1 MNREIV
7 KRLVSLITGAGF
19 SILTSCA
26 LDAIL
31 PKNCRASKKLAATSA
46 ALVATCMIAEKSDEY
61 TDKIV
66 DQIADNVHI
75 EVRKT
80 EDPEVTVE

>member
-1 MNREIV
+1 MNRGIV
-7 KRLVSLITGAGF
+7 KAIVSLITGAGF

-26 LDAIL
+26 LDTIL
-31 PKNCRASKKLAATSA
+31 PKNCKAIKKLAATLA
-46 ALVATCMIAEKSDEY
+46 ALVATCMITEKSDEY

-75 EVRKT
+75 EVGKT

>member
-1 MNREIV
+1 MNRGIV
-7 KRLVSLITGAGF
+7 KTVVSLFTGAGF

-31 PKNCRASKKLAATSA
+31 PKDCKAIKKLAATSA
-46 ALVATCMIAEKSDEY
+46 AFVVTCMITEKSDEY
-61 TDKIV
+61 TDKII

-75 EVRKT
+75 EVGKT
-80 EDPEVTVE
+80 DDPEVTVE

>member
-1 MNREIV
+1 MNRGIV
-7 KRLVSLITGAGF
+7 KAIVSLITGAGF

-31 PKNCRASKKLAATSA
+31 PKNCKAIKKFAATSA
-46 ALVATCMIAEKSDEY
+46 AFVATCMIAEKSDEY
-61 TDKIV
+61 TDKFV

-75 EVRKT
+75 EVGKT

>member
-1 MNREIV
+1 MKRGIV
-7 KRLVSLITGAGF
+7 KAIVSLLTGAGF
-19 SILTSCA
+19 STLTSCA

-31 PKNCRASKKLAATSA
+31 PKHCKAIKKLAATSA

-75 EVRKT
+75 EVGKT

>member
-1 MNREIV
+1 MNRGIV
-7 KRLVSLITGAGF
+7 KTVVSLFTGAGF

-31 PKNCRASKKLAATSA
+31 PKDCKAIKKLAATSA
-46 ALVATCMIAEKSDEY
+46 AFVVTCMIAEKSDEY

-66 DQIADNVHI
+66 DQIADNVRI
-75 EVRKT
+75 EVGKT

>member
-1 MNREIV
+1 MI
-7 KRLVSLITGAGF
+7 
-19 SILTSCA
+19 
-26 LDAIL
+26 
-31 PKNCRASKKLAATSA
+31 KKLAATSA

-75 EVRKT
+75 EVGKT

>member
-1 MNREIV
+1 MNRGIV
-7 KRLVSLITGAGF
+7 KTVVSLITGAGF

-31 PKNCRASKKLAATSA
+31 PKNCRAIKKLAATSA
-46 ALVATCMIAEKSDEY
+46 AIVMTCMISDKADEY
-61 TDKIV
+61 TDKMI

-75 EVRKT
+75 EVGKT
-80 EDPEVTVE
+80 DDPEVTVE

>member
-1 MNREIV
+1 MNRGIV
-7 KRLVSLITGAGF
+7 KAIVSLFTGAGF

-31 PKNCRASKKLAATSA
+31 PKDCKAIKKLAATSA
-46 ALVATCMIAEKSDEY
+46 AFVVTCMIAEKSDEY
-61 TDKIV
+61 TDRTI

-75 EVRKT
+75 EVGKT
-80 EDPEVTVE
+80 DDPEVTVE